1 MVPFLILVAGLAVAC
16 GLLVVIGSIW
26 MMTSQALIGY
36 GFMALLIGFPL
47 LILPVVYTY
56 YVVYAAFIQVRYSPV
71 PNNGP
76 EIFWGT

>member
-16 GLLVVIGSIW
+16 GHLVVIGSIW

-47 LILPVVYTY
+47 LIMPVVYTY
-56 YVVYAAFIQVRYSPV
+56 YVVYAAFIQVR
-71 PNNGP
+71 
-76 EIFWGT
+76 